1 MGDKS
6 LLKDG
11 KMLHRDIS
19 ENNIIITKSVAGKE
33 LKKCLIDMDL
43 KKELNSVPSG
53 ASHRIG
59 TIQFM
64 SIEVLQSKGHTYRHD
79 LESLFYVF
87 IWMCIRYGHE
97 DMADVEET
105 DAPSSK
111 STKKKVRPIK
121 TSRLRGWYTGTYVEI
136 ANTKRGHM
144 DKNGFE
150 DIITESKGSRNST
163 IWDSYTSCAKS
174 NPQSSLT
181 QIKGCNLHKIL
192 CACYD
197 GRDVF
202 EPEGSEESCLDKH
215 PSSRPPVVWQREVRF
230 W

>member
-87 IWMCIRYGHE
+87 I
-97 DMADVEET
+97 
-105 DAPSSK
+105 
-111 STKKKVRPIK
+111 
-121 TSRLRGWYTGTYVEI
+121 
-136 ANTKRGHM
+136 
-144 DKNGFE
+144 
-150 DIITESKGSRNST
+150 
-163 IWDSYTSCAKS
+163 
-174 NPQSSLT
+174 
-181 QIKGCNLHKIL
+181 
-192 CACYD
+192 
-197 GRDVF
+197 
-202 EPEGSEESCLDKH
+202 
-215 PSSRPPVVWQREVRF
+215 
-230 W
+230 